1 MSEYSLETHHDTTR
15 TALLKRLWQSYL
27 RQHIKWIMVAG
38 VLVVIE
44 GSALGLLSYLVK
56 PLFDLVF
63 VQGSEGDVVWIAM
76 AIFIVF
82 TARALGGLG
91 QRVITATIGLRVIT
105 GMQKE
110 MLSHLVRLDT
120 AFFSNYSPGA
130 LIDRVR
136 GDTEVLKGF
145 ASTALLNLG
154 RDTITLIALLTVA
167 FMVDWRW
174 ALFAL
179 FGLPLLSYPIS
190 LLRKQILRTT
200 RSSRQVS
207 SMLSMRLD
215 EIFHGVNAIKQNN
228 LEQHQDTLF
237 KDEIARFFKY
247 QRRSEI
253 AKAGMPAM
261 IDLVAGFGFVAVVIY
276 GGQEIIDGEKSVG
289 DFMSFFT
296 AMALIFDPLRRLSNI
311 SGAFQ
316 AASAS
321 LERIY
326 AVLDLTPSVK
336 NPVDPQPA
344 PADMAQRDVV
354 FDHVHFSYGDNQVLK
369 DLSLVAP
376 AGKMTAL
383 VGASGA
389 GKSTLFNLLTRL
401 VDVGQ
406 GEVRLGDR
414 PLPQFNLN
422 TLRSQFAI
430 VSQDSALFD
439 ETIRQN
445 ILLGKLDATDEE
457 LQQAAKEARVLEFT
471 DTLPEGLEALAGPRG
486 SNLSGGQRQRV
497 AIARALLR
505 DAPILLLDEAT
516 SALDTRTEKLI
527 QETLETLAR
536 RKTTL
541 VIAHRLSTVMN
552 ADVIHVLDE
561 GVVVESGTHAELL
574 ALQGRYFRLYST
586 FEK

>member
-1 MSEYSLETHHDTTR
+1 MNEYSLETHHDTPR
-15 TALLKRLWQSYL
+15 RELLRRLWHDYL
-27 RQHIKWIMVAG
+27 RHYVGLISIAA

-56 PLFDLVF
+56 PMFDLIF
-63 VQGSEGDVVWIAM
+63 VQGSQSDVVWIAL
-76 AIFIVF
+76 AIFVVF
-82 TARALGGLG
+82 TARAIGGFG
-91 QRVITATIGLRVIT
+91 QRVITVTVGLRVVT
-105 GMQKE
+105 GLQKA
-110 MLSHLVRLDT
+110 MLSHLIRQDS
-120 AFFSNYSPGA
+120 AFYGKYSPGS

-136 GDTEVLKGF
+136 GDTEALKGF

-154 RDTITLIALLTVA
+154 RDSISLLALLTVA
-167 FMVDWRW
+167 FMVDWKW

-179 FGLPLLSYPIS
+179 FGIPLLAFPIS
-190 LLRKQILRTT
+190 VLRRLILRTT
-200 RSSRQVS
+200 RSSRQIS
-207 SMLSMRLD
+207 SILSTRLD

-228 LEQHQDTLF
+228 LEAYE
-237 KDEIARFFKY
+237 DERFQKEIGQFFKY
-247 QRRSEI
+247 QRRSEVG
-253 AKAGMPAM
+253 KAGMPAM

-276 GGQEIIDGEKSVG
+276 GGQEIISGEKTVG

-326 AVLDLTPSVK
+326 AVLDLAPSITSKPDALPIPSNIGQCDILFENVE
-336 NPVDPQPA
+336 
-344 PADMAQRDVV
+344 
-354 FDHVHFSYGDNQVLK
+354 FSYGELSVLRG
-369 DLSLVAP
+369 LTLRAP
-376 AGKMTAL
+376 AGKMTAI

-401 VDVGQ
+401 VEADSGQ
-406 GEVRLGDR
+406 ILLGD
-414 PLPQFNLN
+414 LSVNQLDLIQ
-422 TLRSQFAI
+422 LRSLFAV

-445 ILLGKLDATDEE
+445 ILLGKLDAGEVE
-457 LQQAAKEARVLEFT
+457 LAQAATEARVLDFT
-471 DTLPEGLEALAGPRG
+471 TALPEGLDTLAGPRG

-516 SALDTRTEKLI
+516 SALDTRTERLI
-527 QETLETLAR
+527 QDTLDAMAR
-536 RKTTL
+536 QKTTL

-552 ADVIHVLDE
+552 ADVIYVLDQ
-561 GVVVESGTHAELL
+561 GVVVESGKHQELL
-574 ALQGRYFRLYST
+574 DQRGHYYRLHTT
-586 FEK
+586 FN

>member
-1 MSEYSLETHHDTTR
+1 MNDYSLETHHDTPR
-15 TALLKRLWQSYL
+15 RELLKRLWQDYL
-27 RQHIKWIMVAG
+27 RHHVGLISIAA

-56 PLFDLVF
+56 PMFDLVF
-63 VQGSEGDVVWIAM
+63 VEGSQSDVVWIAM

-82 TARALGGLG
+82 TARAVGGFG
-91 QRVITATIGLRVIT
+91 QRVITVTVGLRVVT
-105 GMQKE
+105 GLQKA
-110 MLSHLVRLDT
+110 MLSHLIRQDS
-120 AFFSNYSPGA
+120 AFYGKYSPGA

-136 GDTEVLKGF
+136 GDTEALKGF

-154 RDTITLIALLTVA
+154 RDSISLIALLTVA
-167 FMVDWRW
+167 FMVDWKW

-179 FGLPLLSYPIS
+179 FGLPLLAFPIS
-190 LLRKQILRTT
+190 LLRRLILRTT
-200 RSSRQVS
+200 RRSRQIS
-207 SMLSMRLD
+207 SILSMRLD

-228 LEQHQDTLF
+228 LEAYEDQ
-237 KDEIARFFKY
+237 RFQKEVGQFFRF

-253 AKAGMPAM
+253 GKAGMPAM

-276 GGQEIIDGEKSVG
+276 GGQEIIAGEKSVG

-326 AVLDLTPSVK
+326 AVLDLAPTIK
-336 NPVDPQPA
+336 NVTAIQPI
-344 PADMAQRDVV
+344 PKDIQHCDVV
-354 FDHVHFSYGDNQVLK
+354 FDNINFSYGELSVLRG
-369 DLSLVAP
+369 LTLRAP
-376 AGKMTAL
+376 AGKMTAI

-401 VDVGQ
+401 IEPDSGQ
-406 GEVRLGDR
+406 VLLGDVSTDQ
-414 PLPQFNLN
+414 LNLIE
-422 TLRSQFAI
+422 LRSLFAV

-439 ETIRQN
+439 ETIKQN
-445 ILLGKLDATDEE
+445 ILLGKLEAGEAE
-457 LQQAAKEARVLEFT
+457 VNQAATEARVMDFT
-471 DTLPEGLEALAGPRG
+471 NTLPGGLETLAGPRG

-527 QETLETLAR
+527 QETLDALAR

-552 ADVIHVLDE
+552 ADVIYVLDQ
-561 GVVVESGTHAELL
+561 GVVVESGTHRELL
-574 ALQGRYFRLYST
+574 EQRGHYYQLHST
-586 FEK
+586 FS

>member
-1 MSEYSLETHHDTTR
+1 MNEYNLDFHSDTPRR
-15 TALLKRLWQSYL
+15 TLLKRLWTDYL
-27 RQHIKWIMVAG
+27 RKYLGFIAIAA

-56 PLFDLVF
+56 PMFDLVF
-63 VQGSEGDVVWIAM
+63 VQGSQSDVMWISL

-91 QRVITATIGLRVIT
+91 QRVITVTVGLRVVT
-105 GMQKE
+105 GLQTA
-110 MLSHLVRLDT
+110 MLSHLVRLDA
-120 AFFSNYSPGA
+120 AFYSRYSPGV

-136 GDTEVLKGF
+136 GDTEALKGF
-145 ASTALLNLG
+145 ASTALLNFG
-154 RDTITLIALLTVA
+154 RDAISLVALLTVA
-167 FMVDWRW
+167 FLVDWKW

-179 FGLPLLSYPIS
+179 FGLPLLAYPIS
-190 LLRKQILRTT
+190 ILRRLILRTT

-207 SMLSMRLD
+207 SVLSMRLD

-228 LEQHQDTLF
+228 LEHYEEKRFEKEVGQ
-237 KDEIARFFKY
+237 FFKF
-247 QRRSEI
+247 QRRSEVG
-253 AKAGMPAM
+253 KAGMPAM
-261 IDLVAGFGFVAVVIY
+261 IDLVAGFGFVAVVLY
-276 GGQEIIDGEKSVG
+276 GSQEIISGEKSVG

-296 AMALIFDPLRRLSNI
+296 AMALTFDPLRRLSNI

-326 AVLDLTPSVK
+326 AVLDSQPNIQSPP
-336 NPVDPQPA
+336 NPVPL
-344 PADMAQRDVV
+344 PADVAQRDVV
-354 FDHVHFSYGDNQVLK
+354 FDGVLFSYGDKPVLRH
-369 DLSLVAP
+369 LNLVAP

-389 GKSTLFNLLTRL
+389 GKSTVFNLLTRL
-401 VDVGQ
+401 VDLEEGTL
-406 GEVRLGDR
+406 RLGD
-414 PLPQFNLN
+414 LPIQNMDI
-422 TLRSQFAI
+422 TDLRSLFAV

-439 ETIRQN
+439 ESIRQN

-457 LQQAAKEARVLEFT
+457 LYQAAKEARVLEFT
-471 DTLPEGLEALAGPRG
+471 DSLPDGLESLAGPRG

-516 SALDTRTEKLI
+516 SAMDTRTEKLI
-527 QETLETLAR
+527 QETLETLAK

-552 ADVIHVLDE
+552 ADVIHVLDQ
-561 GVVVESGTHAELL
+561 GTVVESGTHEELL
-574 ALQGRYFRLYST
+574 ALKGHYFKLNST
-586 FEK
+586 LEL